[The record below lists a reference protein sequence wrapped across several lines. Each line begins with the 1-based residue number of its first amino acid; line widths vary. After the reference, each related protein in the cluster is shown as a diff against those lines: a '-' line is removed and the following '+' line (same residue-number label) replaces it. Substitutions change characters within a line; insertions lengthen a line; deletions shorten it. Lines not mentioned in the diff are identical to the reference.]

1 MVQYG
6 ELLLLLLVLLLWI
19 MSIILCL
26 NRYSKLRTLYPVVA
40 PTNPNKLDNRSEP
53 LNIEESKKKIFFI
66 KNK

>member
-1 MVQYG
+1 
-6 ELLLLLLVLLLWI
+6 

-53 LNIEESKKKIFFI
+53 LNIEESKKKKSFFI
-66 KNK
+66 KTK